1 MKIDCKGERMTQ
13 EWYEYD
19 EESDVLEVYFTEKRR
34 AWTIELTSNIMI
46 SVDRDSE
53 QVIGL
58 IFLDYSELIRPV
70 LWGVRS
76 FPITGL
82 ADLPSDERL
91 LVSRLLKTQAVQR
104 WLDLSTVENLPD
116 SPFTV
121 THLQP
126 PPPELAKSFF
136 AVA

>member
-1 MKIDCKGERMTQ
+1 MTQ

-70 LWGVRS
+70 LWGVRN

-91 LVSRLLKTQAVQR
+91 LVSRLLKTKAVQR

-126 PPPELAKSFF
+126 PPPELTKSFF
-136 AVA
+136 AVPIYDLFAPH